1 MKPKRANEANF
12 LPYFSHISTVY
23 SRGNES
29 DKAKLL
35 QHADFLEGH
44 ARNLG
49 TNLPRSM
56 GESRKESELIGKKSI
71 RTFPTT
77 NDSCLISSW
86 YPINHLKLKFA

>member
-29 DKAKLL
+29 L

-44 ARNLG
+44 ARSLG
-49 TNLPRSM
+49 TNLPRSV

-77 NDSCLISSW
+77 DDSCLISS
-86 YPINHLKLKFA
+86 

>member
-29 DKAKLL
+29 L

-56 GESRKESELIGKKSI
+56 DDLDRLKPEGIGTNRK
-71 RTFPTT
+71 
-77 NDSCLISSW
+77 
-86 YPINHLKLKFA
+86 